1 MRAAQPHPSW
11 LRVVSTT
18 TIPSAST
25 EVTVGGMYFI
35 HGGTGLNTEVTISDS
50 AITEIPTNVTS
61 TFSLRSDTGF
71 GVHQYIAAGQFI
83 RGSSGGGT
91 FSLLQ

>member
-1 MRAAQPHPSW
+1 MQAGQPHPSW
-11 LRVVSTT
+11 LRVASTT
-18 TIPSAST
+18 TIPTAST

-35 HGGTGLNTEVTISDS
+35 HGGTGLNTEVIISDS
-50 AITEIPTNVTS
+50 AITATPTNTNS

-71 GVHQYIAAGQFI
+71 GVYQYIAAGQFI